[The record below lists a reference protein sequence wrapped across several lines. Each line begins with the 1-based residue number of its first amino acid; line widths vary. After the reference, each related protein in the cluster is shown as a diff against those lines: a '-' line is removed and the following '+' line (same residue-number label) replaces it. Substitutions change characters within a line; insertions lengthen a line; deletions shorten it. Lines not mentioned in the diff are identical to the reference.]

1 MVVFLARDW
10 TFIKI
15 QRGVNMTLIWKG
27 LGSACEFMRLKEWC
41 PRSQGLIKHQAT
53 SFKSSL
59 CLLAI
64 ILIPVGNDDNS
75 AVPDNAHCKIPL
87 ACSSHTSKCE

>member
-1 MVVFLARDW
+1 VVVFLARDW

-15 QRGVNMTLIWKG
+15 QRGVNTTLIWKG

-53 SFKSSL
+53 SFKFPL
-59 CLLAI
+59 YLLAI
-64 ILIPVGNDDNS
+64 VLITVGNDDNS
-75 AVPDNAHCKIPL
+75 AGLDNVL
-87 ACSSHTSKCE
+87 